1 MRSQQKVSIYV
12 KNNYLKE
19 QFDNQ
24 DKFAEKENEIFTLSY
39 SGY

>member
-1 MRSQQKVSIYV
+1 MGSQQKVSIYV

-24 DKFAEKENEIFTLSY
+24 DKLAEKKH
-39 SGY
+39 